1 MPVIP
6 PPSTWVFPS
15 VSTADEEGVVGVG
28 ADLDPGTVLG
38 AYCHGLFPMPVG
50 QESVIAWWSP
60 DPRGVIELAD
70 LRITRSMRQAAKR
83 FDVRIDTSFD
93 TVIEQ
98 CRSQARPG
106 GWISDDIVASYIR
119 LHRMGWAHSI
129 ETWQNGKLVGG
140 LYGIA
145 IGGLFAGESMF
156 HTVTDASKVALMHLA
171 DVINDGRDRL
181 IDTQWFTE
189 HLGTLGA
196 TEITRPAYLNR
207 LQAVLQTPLPSQ
219 WDT

>member
-1 MPVIP
+1 
-6 PPSTWVFPS
+6 
-15 VSTADEEGVVGVG
+15 
-28 ADLDPGTVLG
+28 
-38 AYCHGLFPMPVG
+38 
-50 QESVIAWWSP
+50 
-60 DPRGVIELAD
+60 
-70 LRITRSMRQAAKR
+70 
-83 FDVRIDTSFD
+83 
-93 TVIEQ
+93 
-98 CRSQARPG
+98 
-106 GWISDDIVASYIR
+106 
-119 LHRMGWAHSI
+119 MGWAHSI

>member
-1 MPVIP
+1 
-6 PPSTWVFPS
+6 
-15 VSTADEEGVVGVG
+15 
-28 ADLDPGTVLG
+28 
-38 AYCHGLFPMPVG
+38 MPVG
-50 QESVIAWWSP
+50 QDGVIAWWSP

-83 FDVRIDTSFD
+83 FDVRVDTSFEA
-93 TVIEQ
+93 VIEQ
-98 CRSQARPG
+98 CRNQARPG
-106 GWISDDIVASYIR
+106 GWISDDIVDSYIQ

-129 ETWQNGKLVGG
+129 ETWQNGNLVGG

-171 DVINDGRDRL
+171 EVINDGRDRL

-196 TEITRPAYLNR
+196 TEIPRSAYVDR
-207 LQAVLQTPLPSQ
+207 LQDVLQTPLPSQ